1 MFGEAGQTNQTL
13 HVKDNNSDEQKW
25 YLMLF
30 HMIFNGFQMI
40 LNTVKHHQTS
50 SNKAA
55 NYKSFGHQTYLIM
68 FSQQTFYVWLGL
80 YFPHTIQHL
89 LIKYTSGFF
98 MLFTFRVVEK
108 RSLNYKWSVY
118 SGQRSIA
125 FELAIF
131 TLIRTKRTKICFKIL
146 GKKIIYINMYTYIY
160 INIYMYIYR
169 ADSVLTF

>member
-1 MFGEAGQTNQTL
+1 
-13 HVKDNNSDEQKW
+13 
-25 YLMLF
+25 
-30 HMIFNGFQMI
+30 MIFDAFSYDLQWISNDI
-40 LNTVKHHQTS
+40 KHCQTS
-50 SNKAA
+50 SNKVA

-160 INIYMYIYR
+160 ICIYVYISCRQCANILNLDIVY
-169 ADSVLTF
+169 SPTPFT

>member
-1 MFGEAGQTNQTL
+1 
-13 HVKDNNSDEQKW
+13 
-25 YLMLF
+25 
-30 HMIFNGFQMI
+30 MIFDAFSYDLQWISNDI
-40 LNTVKHHQTS
+40 KHCQTS
-50 SNKAA
+50 SNKVA
-55 NYKSFGHQTYLIM
+55 NYKSFGRQTYLIM

-98 MLFTFRVVEK
+98 ILFTFRVVEK

>member
-40 LNTVKHHQTS
+40 LNTVKHHQTRWPTTKVLVTKHIWS
-50 SNKAA
+50 CLVNKH
-55 NYKSFGHQTYLIM
+55 F
-68 FSQQTFYVWLGL
+68 TFDWGFIFHTLFNICWLN
-80 YFPHTIQHL
+80 
-89 LIKYTSGFF
+89 TSGFF

-146 GKKIIYINMYTYIY
+146 GKKILYINMYTYIY

-169 ADSVLTF
+169 ADSLLTF